1 MPAGWGEEERFAA
14 AMEYG
19 ATPGYAGTRDDA
31 TEDLARELELV
42 ALLQSAG
49 PALSPTPAARSR
61 AKERLAAAFAAQHSS
76 AQNPGGHADDTGPVD
91 VIAPVAVAEPPQES
105 VPTGSGQLRHAE
117 PTPLRARHGGRHAV
131 PEPDVADTEAE
142 PAPGV
147 RRLQRRARRSG
158 PPRGNRRAALFGA
171 AAAAALVALAATG
184 TFASQHALPGDPMY
198 GVKRVAESTGYALTF
213 GEQAKARRHLEQA
226 QRRLDEVEGLVTRD
240 QAAGTTGTP
249 ADPTEQ
255 ELVRSTMQEFDTDA
269 NEGSRLLLSGAGP
282 DAPQVDDVRQ
292 WATEQSARLSGM
304 RGAIAPDKADESLAL
319 LGRLLGET
327 GAAGQ
332 EPCDPTAGPCPTVTD
347 PAEGATETGPT
358 SLPDGAVPAVPEPRA
373 TTRAGDDG
381 DATGDA
387 PTADDEQGSTDR
399 SDDGS
404 SDDRRRDGSGGS
416 GGSSGSGS
424 DDPGS
429 GDVSIPLQLPVKV
442 PSAAPG
448 LPGVSLGG

>member
-292 WATEQSARLSGM
+292 WAAEQSARLEEM
-304 RGAIAPDKADESLAL
+304 RPTIPAQDKADESLAL
-319 LGRLLGET
+319 LDRLLGEAQ
-327 GAAGQ
+327 AAS
-332 EPCDPTAGPCPTVTD
+332 PACDPTLGPCPTVVDGWHYDNQANPTKVLMC
-347 PAEGATETGPT
+347 PQTCQKVQATVNASVSVIFGCP
-358 SLPDGAVPAVPEPRA
+358 GEP
-373 TTRAGDDG
+373 
-381 DATGDA
+381 
-387 PTADDEQGSTDR
+387 PK
-399 SDDGS
+399 
-404 SDDRRRDGSGGS
+404 
-416 GGSSGSGS
+416 
-424 DDPGS
+424 
-429 GDVSIPLQLPVKV
+429 LQ
-442 PSAAPG
+442 
-448 LPGVSLGG
+448 